1 LGTLFKFLLL
11 FLGGIYLLRLI
22 SPFLF
27 KLIISNF
34 IKKANNQKYKT
45 QAPPPKKRKSPSDTM
60 GEYIDYE
67 ELD

>member
-11 FLGGIYLLRLI
+11 FFGGIYLLRLI

-27 KLIISNF
+27 KLILSNF

-45 QAPPPKKRKSPSDTM
+45 QASPPKKTKSPSDTM

>member
-1 LGTLFKFLLL
+1 MGALLKFLLL

-27 KLIISNF
+27 KLMLSSF
-34 IKKANNQKYKT
+34 VKKTSNQKQKKET
-45 QAPPPKKRKSPSDTM
+45 PPPNKTKPPSDTI

>member
-1 LGTLFKFLLL
+1 LGTLFKFLLF

-27 KLIISNF
+27 KLMISSLV
-34 IKKANNQKYKT
+34 KKANT
-45 QAPPPKKRKSPSDTM
+45 QAQKKEPPTPPKTKSPSDSM